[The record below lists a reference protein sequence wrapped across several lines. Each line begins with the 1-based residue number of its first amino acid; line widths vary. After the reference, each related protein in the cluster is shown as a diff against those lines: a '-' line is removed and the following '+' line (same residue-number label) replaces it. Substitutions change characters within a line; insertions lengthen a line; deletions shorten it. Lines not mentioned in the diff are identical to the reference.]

1 MYEVIV
7 VGGGP
12 AGLSAA
18 LVLGRQ
24 RRRVLVVDAGRPR
37 NAPAAE
43 MHMYLGRDGGSP
55 ARLLADGRAELAAY
69 PTVEFRQ
76 GRVTSA
82 EGEPGRFTVTLT
94 DGETGGE
101 ADGERVET
109 SRLMLT
115 SGLTDQP
122 ADVPGLAERWGRS
135 VFHCPFCHGY
145 ETNGKVLAVI
155 GNGPDA
161 MLAAYVAD
169 RYSDDV
175 VLCTNGP
182 AAMPEP
188 VAAVLKARGVPVK
201 ETPLTGVDGDLDAL
215 ILRFADGTTLAREA
229 VYHRAPTRPNTG
241 LAVQLGCELLPDG
254 CVEVD
259 EYGRT
264 SVAGVYA
271 AGDAAHLKA
280 VPDPVT
286 LVGPSAADGVRA
298 AVWLEQELFRAGL
311 PVALG

>member
-1 MYEVIV
+1 MYEVVV

-43 MHMYLGRDGGSP
+43 MHMFLGRDGGSP
-55 ARLLADGRAELAAY
+55 AKLLADGRTEVSTY
-69 PTVEFRQ
+69 PTVELRQ
-76 GRVTSA
+76 GRVSSA
-82 EGEPGRFTVTLT
+82 EGESGRFLLTL
-94 DGETGGE
+94 E
-101 ADGERVET
+101 DGERVEA
-109 SRLMLT
+109 SRLVLA
-115 SGLTDQP
+115 SGLTDEP
-122 ADVPGLAERWGRS
+122 VAIPGLEERWGRS

-155 GNGPDA
+155 GNGFEA

-182 AAMPEP
+182 SALPEP
-188 VAAVLKARGVPVK
+188 VAAAVKARGVQVI
-201 ETPLTGVDGDLDAL
+201 ETRLAGIEGELDAL
-215 ILRFADGTTLAREA
+215 ALSFTDGTTLAREA
-229 VYHRAPTRPNTG
+229 VYHRAPTRPNTD
-241 LAVQLGCELLPDG
+241 LAVQLGCMLLPDG

-259 EYGRT
+259 EYGKT
-264 SVAGVYA
+264 SVPGVYA

-298 AVWLEQELFRAGL
+298 AVWLEQELFRAAL

>member
-43 MHMYLGRDGGSP
+43 MHMFLGRDGGSP
-55 ARLLADGRAELAAY
+55 AKLLADGRTEVSAY
-69 PTVEFRQ
+69 PTVELRQ
-76 GRVTSA
+76 GRVSSA
-82 EGEPGRFTVTLT
+82 EGRSGGFMLTL
-94 DGETGGE
+94 E
-101 ADGERVET
+101 DGERAEA
-109 SRLMLT
+109 SRLVLA
-115 SGLTDQP
+115 SGLTDEP
-122 ADVPGLAERWGRS
+122 AAIPGLAERWGKS
-135 VFHCPFCHGY
+135 VYHCPFCHGY

-155 GNGPDA
+155 GNGFEA

-182 AAMPEP
+182 SALPEP
-188 VAAVLKARGVPVK
+188 VAAAVKACGVQVI
-201 ETPLTGVDGDLDAL
+201 ETPLAGIEGELDVL
-215 ILRFADGTTLAREA
+215 TLTFTDGTTLAREA
-229 VYHRAPTRPNTG
+229 VYHRAATRPNTD
-241 LAVQLGCELLPDG
+241 LAVQLGCALLADG

-259 EYGRT
+259 EYGKT
-264 SVAGVYA
+264 SVPGVYA

>member
-1 MYEVIV
+1 MYEVVV

-24 RRRVLVVDAGRPR
+24 RRRVLVVDAGQPR
-37 NAPAAE
+37 NAPATE

-55 ARLLADGRAELAAY
+55 ALLLSDGRAELAVY

-82 EGEPGRFTVTLT
+82 EGESGRFTVTL
-94 DGETGGE
+94 

-109 SRLMLT
+109 SRLMLA

-122 ADVPGLAERWGRS
+122 ADVPGLAERWGKS
-135 VFHCPFCHGY
+135 VYHCPFCHGY
-145 ETNGKVLAVI
+145 ETNGRVLAVI
-155 GNGPDA
+155 GNGADA

-188 VAAVLKARGVPVK
+188 VAEVIKARGIPVK
-201 ETPLTGVDGDLDAL
+201 ESPVVGIEGELDAL
-215 ILRFADGTTLAREA
+215 TLRFADGTTLAREA
-229 VYHRAPTRPNTG
+229 VYHRAPTRPNTE

>member
-1 MYEVIV
+1 MYEVVV

-24 RRRVLVVDAGRPR
+24 RRRVLVVDAGEPR

-43 MHMYLGRDGGSP
+43 MHMFLGRDGGSP
-55 ARLLADGRAELAAY
+55 ARLLADGRAEVTAY

-76 GRVTSA
+76 GRVASA
-82 EGEPGRFTVTLT
+82 EGEVGRFALML
-94 DGETGGE
+94 E
-101 ADGERVET
+101 DGERVEA
-109 SRLMLT
+109 SRLVLA
-115 SGLTDQP
+115 SGLTDEP
-122 ADVPGLAERWGRS
+122 VAIPGLGERWGKS

-155 GNGPDA
+155 GNGFDA

-182 AAMPEP
+182 SALPEP
-188 VAAVLKARGVPVK
+188 VAAVVKARGIPVI
-201 ETPLTGVDGDLDAL
+201 ETPLAGIDGEVDAL
-215 ILRFADGTTLAREA
+215 TLSFMDGTTLAREA
-229 VYHRAPTRPNTG
+229 VYHRAPTRPNTD
-241 LAVQLGCELLPDG
+241 LAIQLGCVLLPDG

-259 EYGRT
+259 EYGKT
-264 SVAGVYA
+264 SVPGVYA

-280 VPDPVT
+280 VPEPVT

>member
-1 MYEVIV
+1 MYEVVV

-43 MHMYLGRDGGSP
+43 MHMFLGRDGGSP
-55 ARLLADGRAELAAY
+55 ARLLADGRAEVAAY
-69 PTVEFRQ
+69 PTVELRE

-82 EGEPGRFTVTLT
+82 EGESGRFTVTL
-94 DGETGGE
+94 E
-101 ADGERVET
+101 DGERVEA
-109 SRLMLT
+109 SRLMLA
-115 SGLTDQP
+115 SGVTDEP
-122 ADVPGLAERWGRS
+122 VAVAGLAERWGKS

-155 GNGPDA
+155 GNGFDA

-175 VLCTNGP
+175 VLCTNG
-182 AAMPEP
+182 ASTMPEP
-188 VAAVLKARGVPVK
+188 VAAVVKARGIPVI
-201 ETPLTGVDGDLDAL
+201 ETPLAGIEGELDAL
-215 ILRFADGTTLAREA
+215 TLSFADGTTLAREA
-229 VYHRAPTRPNTG
+229 VYHRAPTRPNTD
-241 LAVQLGCELLPDG
+241 LAVQLGCVLLPDG

-259 EYGRT
+259 EYGKT

-280 VPDPVT
+280 VPEPVT

-298 AVWLEQELFRAGL
+298 AVWLEQEMFRAGL

>member
-24 RRRVLVVDAGRPR
+24 RRSVLVVDAGRPR

-43 MHMYLGRDGGSP
+43 MHMYLGRDGGAPS
-55 ARLLADGRAELAAY
+55 RLLADGRAELAAY
-69 PTVEFRQ
+69 PTVEVRP
-76 GRVTSA
+76 GRVVAA
-82 EGEPGRFTVTLT
+82 EGEPGGFALTLE
-94 DGETGGE
+94 DG
-101 ADGERVET
+101 
-109 SRLMLT
+109 SREQAARLLLAC
-115 SGLTDQP
+115 GVVDEP
-122 ADVPGLAERWGRS
+122 AAIPGLAERWGKS
-135 VFHCPFCHGY
+135 VVHCPFCHGY

-155 GNGPDA
+155 GNGPEA

-169 RYSDDV
+169 RYSPDV

-182 AAMPEP
+182 AEIPEP
-188 VAAVLKARGVPVK
+188 VTAALKARGVTVN
-201 ETPLTGVDGDLDAL
+201 ETPLTAL
-215 ILRFADGTTLAREA
+215 EGELGALTLRFSDGTALAREA
-229 VYHRAPTRPNTG
+229 VYHRAPTRPNTE
-241 LAVQLGCELLPDG
+241 LAAQLGCALLPDG

-259 EYGRT
+259 EYGRA

-280 VPDPVT
+280 VPEPVT

-298 AVWLEQELFRAGL
+298 AVWLEQDLFRAGL
-311 PVALG
+311 PVELG

>member
-24 RRRVLVVDAGRPR
+24 RRRALVVDAGRPR

-76 GRVTSA
+76 GRVVAA
-82 EGEPGRFTVTLT
+82 EGGSGDFTITLD
-94 DGETGGE
+94 DG
-101 ADGERVET
+101 DRVAA
-109 SRLMLT
+109 SRLLLA
-115 SGLTDQP
+115 SGLTDEP
-122 ADVPGLAERWGRS
+122 ADVPGLAERWGAS

-182 AAMPEP
+182 SVMPEP
-188 VAAVLKARGVPVK
+188 VAAVVKAGGIRVI
-201 ETPLTGVDGDLDAL
+201 ETPLAGVEGALDAL
-215 ILRFADGTTLAREA
+215 TLRFTDGTTLTREA
-229 VYHRAPTRPNTG
+229 IYHRAPTRPNTEA
-241 LAVQLGCELLPDG
+241 AVQLGCALLADG

-264 SVAGVYA
+264 SVDGVYA

-280 VPDPVT
+280 VPEPVT

-311 PVALG
+311 PVTLG

>member
-69 PTVEFRQ
+69 PTVEFRK
-76 GRVTSA
+76 GRVVSA
-82 EGEPGRFTVTLT
+82 EGASGGFALTL
-94 DGETGGE
+94 DGG
-101 ADGERVET
+101 DRVEA
-109 SRLMLT
+109 SRLLLA
-115 SGLTDQP
+115 SGVVDVP

-135 VFHCPFCHGY
+135 VYHCPFCHGY

-155 GNGPDA
+155 GNGTDA

-175 VLCTNGP
+175 VLCSNGP
-182 AAMPEP
+182 STMPEP
-188 VAAVLKARGVPVK
+188 VAAVLKARDIRVI
-201 ETPLTGVDGDLDAL
+201 ETPLARVEGELDAL
-215 ILRFADGTTLAREA
+215 TLHFADGTSLAREA
-229 VYHRAPTRPNTG
+229 VYHRAPTRPNTEP
-241 LAVQLGCELLPDG
+241 AVLLGCALLPDG

-280 VPDPVT
+280 VPEPVT

-311 PVALG
+311 PVTLG

>member
-1 MYEVIV
+1 MYEVV
-7 VGGGP
+7 VAGGGP

-69 PTVEFRQ
+69 PTVEFWQ
-76 GRVTSA
+76 GRASTAGGRSGAFTVELEDGRSA
-82 EGEPGRFTVTLT
+82 E
-94 DGETGGE
+94 
-101 ADGERVET
+101 AA
-109 SRLMLT
+109 RLVLA
-115 SGLTDQP
+115 SGQV
-122 ADVPGLAERWGRS
+122 DVPFDIPGLAERWGRS

-145 ETNGKVLAVI
+145 ETDGKVLAVI
-155 GNGPDA
+155 GNGFEA

-169 RYSDDV
+169 RYSTDV
-175 VLCTNGP
+175 VLCTHGP
-182 AAMPEP
+182 GALPEP
-188 VAAVLKARGVPVK
+188 VAAVLKAGNIPVI
-201 ETPLTGVDGDLDAL
+201 ETPVAAIEGELDAL
-215 ILRFADGTTLAREA
+215 TLRFADGTVLERQA
-229 VYHRAPTRPNTG
+229 VYHRAPTRPNND

-254 CVEVD
+254 CVKVD

-264 SVAGVYA
+264 TVAGVYA
-271 AGDAAHLKA
+271 AGDLAHLEA
-280 VPDPVT
+280 VPEPVT

-311 PVALG
+311 PVDLTAG

>member
-1 MYEVIV
+1 MYEVVV

-24 RRRVLVVDAGRPR
+24 RRRVLLVDAGRPR

-43 MHMYLGRDGGSP
+43 MHMFLGRDGGSP
-55 ARLLADGRAELAAY
+55 AKLLADGRAEVSAY
-69 PTVEFRQ
+69 PTAELRQ
-76 GRVTSA
+76 GRVSSA
-82 EGEPGRFTVTLT
+82 EGESGRFRLSL
-94 DGETGGE
+94 E
-101 ADGERVET
+101 DGERVEA
-109 SRLMLT
+109 SRLVLA
-115 SGLTDQP
+115 SGLTDEP
-122 ADVPGLAERWGRS
+122 AAIPGLAERWGTS

-155 GNGPDA
+155 GNGFEA

-169 RYSDDV
+169 RYSHDV

-182 AAMPEP
+182 SALPEP
-188 VAAVLKARGVPVK
+188 VAAAVKARGVQVI
-201 ETPLTGVDGDLDAL
+201 ETPLAGIEGEPDAL
-215 ILRFADGTTLAREA
+215 TLSFADGTALAREA
-229 VYHRAPTRPNTG
+229 VYHRAPTRPNTD
-241 LAVQLGCELLPDG
+241 LAVQLGCTLLPDG

-264 SVAGVYA
+264 SVPGVYA

-311 PVALG
+311 PVAPG

>member
-24 RRRVLVVDAGRPR
+24 RRRVLVVDAGQPR

-55 ARLLADGRAELAAY
+55 ARLLSDGRAELAVY

-76 GRVTSA
+76 GRVTSVA
-82 EGEPGRFTVTLT
+82 GESGRFTVIL
-94 DGETGGE
+94 

-122 ADVPGLAERWGRS
+122 ADVPGLAERWGKS
-135 VFHCPFCHGY
+135 VYHCPFCHGY

-155 GNGPDA
+155 GNGADA

-188 VAAVLKARGVPVK
+188 VAEVVKARGIPVK
-201 ETPLTGVDGDLDAL
+201 ETPLTGIDGELDAL
-215 ILRFADGTTLAREA
+215 TLRFADGTALTREA
-229 VYHRAPTRPNTG
+229 VYHRAPTRPNTE

-254 CVEVD
+254 CVKVD

-264 SVAGVYA
+264 GVAGVYA

>member
-43 MHMYLGRDGGSP
+43 MHMFLGRDGGSP
-55 ARLLADGRAELAAY
+55 ATLLSDGRAEVSAY
-69 PTVEFRQ
+69 PTAELRQ

-82 EGEPGRFTVTLT
+82 QGESGGFTLT
-94 DGETGGE
+94 LEDGS
-101 ADGERVET
+101 RVES
-109 SRLMLT
+109 SRLVLA
-115 SGLTDQP
+115 SGLTDEP
-122 ADVPGLAERWGRS
+122 VAIPGLAERWGKS

-155 GNGPDA
+155 GNGFEA

-182 AAMPEP
+182 GALPEP
-188 VAAVLKARGVPVK
+188 VAAAVKARGVEVI
-201 ETPLTGVDGDLDAL
+201 ETPLAGIEGELDAL
-215 ILRFADGTTLAREA
+215 TLRFTDGTLLAREA
-229 VYHRAPTRPNTG
+229 VFHRAPTRPNTD
-241 LAVQLGCELLPDG
+241 LAVQLGCTLLPDG

-259 EYGRT
+259 EYGKT
-264 SVAGVYA
+264 SVPGVYA